1 MRVEIRYCGGLSNF
15 TKSTQERT
23 GPVTLAN
30 SGRQGEKKMSVNLY
44 FSEAIRQL
52 PNFKS
57 TPYGDGS
64 GDNMK
69 VGSVNIHADK
79 GRLYAM
85 WNEEIPIPEELND
98 VVEEVSLYNTIP
110 QMAHRESGIYRH
122 ESAECELMPGDH
134 GSSKREKPVY
144 LLRAK
149 AKNFQDIQQLIHLI
163 KTGKVRPDESYEG
176 HQQGKH
182 RQQLEAELAKSQHY
196 QHIYCEANKRLN
208 AEMAELRVELQRG
221 MQTNAS
227 LREQLDLSEKSF
239 ADYRKQFTGACEK
252 NVEVRKFAS
261 SLREKSSFFTR
272 SAYVARRLDQILN
285 GATN

>member
-1 MRVEIRYCGGLSNF
+1 
-15 TKSTQERT
+15 
-23 GPVTLAN
+23 
-30 SGRQGEKKMSVNLY
+30 MSVNVY

-64 GDNMK
+64 GVSMK
-69 VGSVNIHADK
+69 VGGVSLFGDR

-85 WNEEIPIPEELND
+85 WNEDTPIPEELKG
-98 VVEEVSLYNTIP
+98 VVEEVSFHEAIP

-122 ESAECELMPGDH
+122 ESAKCELTPGDH
-134 GSSKREKPVY
+134 GNSKREKPVY
-144 LLRAK
+144 LLKAT
-149 AKNFQDIQQLIHLI
+149 AKNFQDIQQLVHLI

-182 RQQLEAELAKSQHY
+182 RQYLEAELAESQHY
-196 QHIYCEANKRLN
+196 QAIYSQANNRLN
-208 AEMAELRVELQRG
+208 AEMTELRAELQQE
-221 MQTNAS
+221 MQTNTS

-261 SLREKSSFFTR
+261 SLREKGSFFTR
-272 SAYVARRLDQILN
+272 SAYVARRLDQILS